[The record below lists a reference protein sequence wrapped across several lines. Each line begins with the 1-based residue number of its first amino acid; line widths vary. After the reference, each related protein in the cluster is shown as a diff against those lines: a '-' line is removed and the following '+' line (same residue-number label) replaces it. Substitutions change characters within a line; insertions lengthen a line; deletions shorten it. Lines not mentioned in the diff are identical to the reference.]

1 MASKR
6 PAEGSMATAST
17 SKRQKWSG
25 DVDEYMDVEEYVS
38 DSGAESSSLVPRGTT
53 INFSALTRKLAEA
66 RRARN
71 TSAAADG
78 EGSMLDAHRRQQD
91 SLVSH
96 IFMQHDFSWLHLKP
110 DHASRPLWISPEDCH
125 IILEAFSP
133 IAEQAQ
139 DFLVAIS
146 EPVSRPAFIH
156 EYKLTPYSLYA
167 AVSVGLQTED
177 IIEVLNRLSKVPVPE
192 SITSLIRERTHSYGK
207 VKLVL
212 KHNKYYIESTY
223 PETLQFLL
231 KDKTIRDARVAT
243 DDAMKG
249 FATAKAPIKGNLVIP
264 GTREAEKKRDE
275 ATAGRPGVPPAAAG
289 SRDGDLF
296 TSIVGVEGDE
306 IDEDDE
312 NVHAF
317 EIDDAKIDDVKK
329 RCNELEYPML
339 EEYDFRNDTINPNL
353 DIDLKP
359 ATVIRPYQ
367 ETSLSKMFGNG
378 RARSGII
385 VLPCG
390 AGKTLV
396 GITAACTIKKSCLV
410 LCTSSVSVMQ
420 WRQQFM
426 QWSNVTDRQIAV
438 FTADQKERFA
448 GESGIVISTYSMVA
462 NTHNRSHESKKMMEF
477 LTSREWGF
485 ILLDEVHVVPA
496 AMFRRVVT
504 TIKAHSKLG
513 LTATLVREDQKIED
527 LNYMIGPKL
536 YEANWM
542 DLAAKGHIANVQC
555 AEVWCPMTPEFYREY
570 LREQSR
576 KRMLLYCM
584 NPKKFQACQF
594 LINYHESRGDKIIVF
609 SDNVYALEAYAKKL
623 RKPYIHGGTGQVERM
638 RVLQWFQHDSN
649 VNTIF
654 LSKVGDTSIDLPEAT
669 CLIQISSHF
678 GSRRQEAQRLGRILR
693 AKRRND
699 EGFNAFFYSLVSKDT
714 QEMFYSTKR
723 QQFLIDQGYS
733 FKVITH
739 LDGLEDLPDLV
750 YKTKDEQIEL
760 ISSVLLA
767 NESEAELGSDIRASE
782 GDLSGTITSKDFGPA
797 KFPTVQRTTGSLTAL
812 SGAQHMS
819 YMEQN
824 KSANKKL
831 ARDAPQRHKLFS
843 KRDKEKAAARKEARA
858 AGRAQ

>member
-1 MASKR
+1 MSNKRAAEASSFPVKR
-6 PAEGSMATAST
+6 PRKNADQDADIFIDNED
-17 SKRQKWSG
+17 
-25 DVDEYMDVEEYVS
+25 DVIPPS
-38 DSGAESSSLVPRGTT
+38 PPESPSLLPRGAT
-53 INFSALTRKLAEA
+53 INFSALTRRLAEEK
-66 RRARN
+66 RAKDRDVSGL
-71 TSAAADG
+71 TSL
-78 EGSMLDAHRRQQD
+78 EMHRRQQD
-91 SLVSH
+91 TLVSH
-96 IFMQHDFSWLHLKP
+96 IFNEQDFSWLHLKA
-110 DHASRPLWISPEDCH
+110 DHTSRPIWISPDDGH

-139 DFLVAIS
+139 DFLTAIS

-156 EYKLTPYSLYA
+156 EYKLTSYSLYA

-177 IIEVLNRLSKVPVPE
+177 IIEVLNRLSKVPVPD
-192 SITSLIRERTHSYGK
+192 SITSFIRDQTLSYGK

-212 KHNKYYIESTY
+212 KHNKYYVESSH
-223 PETLQFLL
+223 PETLQLLL
-231 KDKTIRDARVAT
+231 KDRVIREARLFSIQQDNSIKAT
-243 DDAMKG
+243 T
-249 FATAKAPIKGNLVIP
+249 FTTSKAPVKGNLVIP
-264 GTREAEKKRDE
+264 GAREPKKDDS
-275 ATAGRPGVPPAAAG
+275 TSGRMPGSGSNAA
-289 SRDGDLF
+289 DTNLF
-296 TSIVGVEGDE
+296 TSVVGVESDDIE
-306 IDEDDE
+306 EDDDS
-312 NVHAF
+312 VHAF
-317 EIDDAKIDDVKK
+317 EIHDSKIDEVKK
-329 RCNELEYPML
+329 RCDELKYPML
-339 EEYDFRNDTINPNL
+339 EEYDFRNDTVNANL

-420 WRQQFM
+420 WKQQFM
-426 QWSNVTDRQIAV
+426 QWSNITDRQIAV
-438 FTADQKERFA
+438 FTADQKEKFA
-448 GESGIVISTYSMVA
+448 GDSGIVVSTYSMVA

-513 LTATLVREDQKIED
+513 LTATLVREDDKIAD

-555 AEVWCPMTPEFYREY
+555 AEVWCPMTPEFYGQY

-584 NPKKFQACQF
+584 NPNKFQACQF
-594 LINYHESRGDKIIVF
+594 LIRYHEERGDKVIVF
-609 SDNVYALEAYAKKL
+609 SDNVYALEAYARRLNKL
-623 RKPYIHGGTGQVERM
+623 YIHGGTGQVERM
-638 RVLQWFQHDSN
+638 RILSHFQHSPK

-714 QEMFYSTKR
+714 QEMYYSTKR
-723 QQFLIDQGYS
+723 QQFLIDQGYA

-739 LDGLEDLPDLV
+739 LDGLTEMPDLV
-750 YKTKDEQIEL
+750 YKTRDEQIEL
-760 ISSVLLA
+760 LQSVLLA

-782 GDLSGTITSKDFGPA
+782 GDLAGTVTSKDFGPT
-797 KFPTVQRTTGSLTAL
+797 KFQRTTGSLNAL

-819 YMEQN
+819 YIEQN

-831 ARDAPQRHKLFS
+831 AREAAPRHKLFA
-843 KRDKEKAAARKEARA
+843 KRDKDKAAARKDARA
-858 AGRAQ
+858 SGR